1 MTENQR
7 KDHERERDLTSPPE
21 GKTHEA
27 TTPPGKGETDDE
39 SVRRGEERLD
49 QAGGGH

>member
-1 MTENQR
+1 MEDNERTEE
-7 KDHERERDLTSPPE
+7 KDLTSPPG

-27 TTPPGKGETDDE
+27 TTPPGSGDTDE
-39 SVRRGEERLD
+39 RAVKEGEERLD

>member
-1 MTENQR
+1 MSEN
-7 KDHERERDLTSPPE
+7 ERNEQNKDLTSPPE

-27 TTPPGKGETDDE
+27 TTPPGKGDTDQE
-39 SVRRGEERLD
+39 SVERSEEGLD